1 VALYAKPQAVFGYIA
16 GASQQFEPVFT
27 RSPLEALKQRF
38 EAPVQALREPSFD
51 EGRYDPHD
59 HGPLVSWREP
69 EGYEEVKRY
78 WVDPPYAFVSIL
90 HTDAANEHRYH
101 VVEPD
106 LTDREQDLLDDVLDD
121 LRHALIHR
129 DQPGERRAEAVIE
142 AELASLLA
150 EYGVD
155 IEIPT
160 FFRFVYYLSRHFR
173 GYRQLDPVMRDPHV
187 EDISCDGPGRPLFV
201 YHSEY
206 TDLRTNITFEAEQLD
221 DFVVRLAQ
229 RAGKH
234 VSIGD
239 PIAHAML
246 PDGSR
251 GELVFGEEVTPHGSA
266 FTIRRYGDAAMT
278 PVSLLNRGTFSIE
291 QLAYLWLAIEHNR
304 SLIFAG
310 GTAAGKTTSLNAVSL
325 FIPPRAKVLSI
336 EDTPEIRLYHDNWL
350 SAVTRE
356 GVGDDSG
363 VGMYELLRSALRHR
377 PEYII
382 VGEVRG
388 SEAMTLFQAMNT
400 GHATYSTLHAD
411 SIQTVIK
418 RLENDPIN
426 VPRAMIR
433 SLDILTVQ
441 TIHHRGGQRWRR
453 ARELTE
459 IVGIDQRTGNLDYTT
474 VFEWE
479 PSDDRFRENLGQS
492 QVLDAVAERRGWTD
506 VDLRRELRRRQRI
519 LRFARLR
526 DLTEYE
532 AFTAL
537 VTDYYTDPDP
547 LLARADAALG
557 GTAAS
562 SN

>member
-1 VALYAKPQAVFGYIA
+1 MVTL
-16 GASQQFEPVFT
+16 S
-27 RSPLEALKQRF
+27 RLEALKQRLT
-38 EAPVQALREPSFD
+38 APAQAFRKPSFV
-51 EGRYDPHD
+51 ERRYDPRE
-59 HGPLVSWREP
+59 HGPLVSWCEP
-69 EGYEEVKRY
+69 DASTEIERY

-90 HTDAANEHRYH
+90 QADGANEHRYH

-106 LTDREQDLLDDVLDD
+106 LTDREETLLDDLLDD
-121 LRHALIHR
+121 LRQALIHR
-129 DQPGERRAEAVIE
+129 EQPKEGSAEAAIE
-142 AELASLLA
+142 TELAALLA
-150 EYGVD
+150 EYGLDVSRS
-155 IEIPT
+155 T
-160 FFRFVYYLSRHFR
+160 FFRFFYYLTRHFR

-187 EDISCDGPGRPLFV
+187 EDISCDGAGRPLFV

-206 TDLRTNITFEAEQLD
+206 TDLRTNLTFEADQLD

-229 RAGKH
+229 RAGQH
-234 VSIGD
+234 VSIGE

-251 GELVFGEEVTPHGSA
+251 AELAFGEEVTPHGSA
-266 FTIRRYGDAAMT
+266 FTIRRYADVAMT

-336 EDTPEIRLYHDNWL
+336 EDTPEIRLHHENWL

-356 GVGDDSG
+356 GVGDDPG

-433 SLDILTVQ
+433 SLDILSVQ
-441 TIHHRGGQRWRR
+441 TIHHRGGERWRR

-459 IVGIDQRTGNLDYTT
+459 IVGVDQRTGDLDYTT

-479 PSDDRFRENLGQS
+479 PSDDRFRKNLGQS
-492 QVLDAVAERRGWTD
+492 QVLEVVAERRGWTGAE
-506 VDLRRELRRRQRI
+506 LRRELRERQRI

-526 DLTEYE
+526 DLTDYE
-532 AFTAL
+532 PFTAL

-562 SN
+562 SS